1 LTAAAGLSDKTVPPR
16 PEPRYVL
23 NVERLDELVAELWQQ
38 SGLNPTVFVSEVPP
52 EAQQLLER
60 WNTWRFW

>member
-1 LTAAAGLSDKTVPPR
+1 
-16 PEPRYVL
+16 VL